1 MQAPISLAAAVSVLV
16 AAVAALPQAKILPRA
31 AGSAPKPKYSV
42 VALEPGEEGNGD
54 RHNGPGGQTVVETVV
69 KTVVKTEGPTT
80 QTITRPGERVT
91 ITNLAPTTVPVV
103 PIAGNTNTNT
113 NTIVMTVTVSVTAE
127 HTSGRG
133 ASDST
138 TTTRATLTSTEP
150 HSPPKVTTLSTTAMS
165 TPPVP
170 ELSIPFSTSSHV
182 PDFNSS
188 TSRSCTETTITTSQT
203 HFSQTPTSG
212 GTTTPTASSDS
223 SRGPLSSMTTTTT
236 TGLGPIPTT
245 LDTVLLTTH
254 ASSTSTKSH
263 DDGKWHTTYPAW
275 NESAPHTWRK
285 I

>member
-1 MQAPISLAAAVSVLV
+1 MQAPISLAAAVSVLI

-42 VALEPGEEGNGD
+42 VALEPGEDSKGD
-54 RHNGPGGQTVVETVV
+54 GHNGPGAQTVVETVV

-113 NTIVMTVTVSVTAE
+113 IVTVTVSVTAE

-133 ASDST
+133 ASEST

-150 HSPPKVTTLSTTAMS
+150 HSPPKVTNLSTTATS
-165 TPPVP
+165 TPPAP
-170 ELSIPFSTSSHV
+170 ELSTSFSTSSHV

-203 HFSQTPTSG
+203 HFSQTPTAG

-254 ASSTSTKSH
+254 ASSTSTSTKSH

>member
-1 MQAPISLAAAVSVLV
+1 MQAPISLVAAVSVLI
-16 AAVAALPQAKILPRA
+16 AAVAALPPAKVLPRA

-42 VALEPGEEGNGD
+42 VALEPGEDGKGD
-54 RHNGPGGQTVVETVV
+54 GHSGPWAQIVVETVV
-69 KTVVKTEGPTT
+69 QTVVKTEGPTT
-80 QTITRPGERVT
+80 QTITRTGERVT
-91 ITNLAPTTVPVV
+91 ITNLALTTVPVV

-113 NTIVMTVTVSVTAE
+113 IVTVTVSVTAE

-138 TTTRATLTSTEP
+138 TTAPVTSTSTET
-150 HSPPKVTTLSTTAMS
+150 HSAPQVTTLSTTATS

-170 ELSIPFSTSSHV
+170 ELSTSFSTSSHV

-188 TSRSCTETTITTSQT
+188 RSRSCTESTRTTSQT
-203 HFSQTPTSG
+203 HLSQTPTSG
-212 GTTTPTASSDS
+212 RTTTPTASSGS
-223 SRGPLSSMTTTTT
+223 SRGPLPFMTTTTT

-285 I
+285 V